1 MALLAFHVE
10 TAGTSLVVQWLRIC
24 LAMPGTQV
32 QSLAQEDPTC
42 PRATKPLPQ
51 LRPEANKYLNKNK
64 KQNRESTRI

>member
-32 QSLAQEDPTC
+32 QSLAREDPTC
-42 PRATKPLPQ
+42 PRATKPMP
-51 LRPEANKYLNKNK
+51 
-64 KQNRESTRI
+64 